1 MLHWFS
7 AADSQEHPLDHINII
22 VSSFML
28 VFAESAESVGGDI
41 LVVFPAKGVI
51 QSNKGK

>member
-7 AADSQEHPLDHINII
+7 AVDSQGHPSDHINII

-28 VFAESAESVGGDI
+28 VFAESAESEGGDI
-41 LVVFPAKGVI
+41 LVVFLQKV
-51 QSNKGK
+51 